1 MQCGVGFMGVMTG
14 AAKSRYDVMAG
25 EASPLEVATAGADAQ
40 VLDLVAQALHGRRM
54 RLAYQPAVYAAN
66 PAIPGFYEG
75 LIRILDDRGR
85 VIPARDFMGVAETR
99 ELGREI
105 DCAALQLGLMT
116 LQRNPGVRIAV
127 NMSARSI
134 GYRKWTA
141 TLRAGL
147 REYPGIGK
155 GLILEINEGSAM
167 LVPDVVIP
175 FMKDLRASGI
185 FFCLDDFG
193 AGFTSLALLRDF
205 SFDLAKIDGQ
215 FIRGVDKNPRQQ
227 AIVRAAVALAQDFN
241 MFPVAESVETVAEA
255 TFLRDEGVGALQ
267 GYLFGAPTVTPDFTA
282 FQKARTG

>member
-1 MQCGVGFMGVMTG
+1 
-14 AAKSRYDVMAG
+14 
-25 EASPLEVATAGADAQ
+25 
-40 VLDLVAQALHGRRM
+40 M
-54 RLAYQPAVYAAN
+54 RLAFQPAVYAAN

-75 LIRILDDRGR
+75 LIRILDDRGH

-105 DCAALQLGLMT
+105 DCAALQLGLAT
-116 LQRNPGVRIAV
+116 LQRNPGIRIAV

-147 REYPGIGK
+147 RDTPGLGK
-155 GLILEINEGSAM
+155 GLILEINEASAM

-175 FMKDLRASGI
+175 FMKELRASGI

-193 AGFTSLALLRDF
+193 AGFTSLSLLRDF
-205 SFDLAKIDGQ
+205 GFDLAKIDGQ
-215 FIRGVDKNPRQQ
+215 FIRGVDKTPGQQ
-227 AIVRAAVALAQDFN
+227 AIVRAAVAVAQEFG
-241 MFPVAESVETVAEA
+241 MFVVAESVETVAEA

-267 GYLFGAPTVTPDFTA
+267 GYLFGAPTVTPDFSD
-282 FQKARTG
+282 FQKARAG